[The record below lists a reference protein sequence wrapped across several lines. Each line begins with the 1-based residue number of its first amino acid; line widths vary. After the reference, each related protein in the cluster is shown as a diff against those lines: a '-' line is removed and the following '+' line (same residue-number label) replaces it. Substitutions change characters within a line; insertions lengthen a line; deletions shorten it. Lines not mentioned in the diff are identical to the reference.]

1 MQYNE
6 KLANYLKSLRIA
18 KGFKLNSFAY
28 KNCIEPSTLSRIENH
43 VLEIKI
49 SVLEKISKGYDK
61 TPSELLKDFE
71 KSEFNQ
77 SPQSHHESQT
87 RLS

>member
-6 KLANYLKSLRIA
+6 KLADYLKSLREA

-43 VLEIKI
+43 ILEIKI
-49 SVLEKISKGYDK
+49 SILEKIAYGYDK
-61 TPSELLKDFE
+61 TPAELLKDFE
-71 KSEFNQ
+71 NSEFK
-77 SPQSHHESQT
+77 
-87 RLS
+87 